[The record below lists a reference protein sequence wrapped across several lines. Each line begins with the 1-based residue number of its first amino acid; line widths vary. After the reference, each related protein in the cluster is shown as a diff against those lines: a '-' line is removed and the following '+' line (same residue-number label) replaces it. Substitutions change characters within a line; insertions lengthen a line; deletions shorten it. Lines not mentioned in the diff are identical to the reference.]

1 MTDSVASRRTPGSL
15 ILRLRDNRDEN
26 AWKTFVQLYTPLIYG
41 LARREGLQEAD
52 AADLTQ
58 EVLNEVIRS
67 IQNFELDHSKG
78 RFRDWLGVIIRRRI
92 WAFRKNVRDLSL
104 INAAA
109 LSGIDDDGTTDPG
122 WDAEFY
128 RYVLDKALERI
139 QSEFEP
145 NTWRAFLCTW
155 VNDENPTNVGQSLGM
170 SVSAVYMAKSRVL
183 KRLEAE
189 ILEIAEDL
197 PELHGLWE

>member
-15 ILRLRDNRDEN
+15 ILRLRDNRDEI
-26 AWKTFVQLYTPLIYG
+26 AWKTFVELYTPLIYG

-52 AADLTQ
+52 AADLAQ
-58 EVLNEVIRS
+58 EVLNEVMRS
-67 IQNFELDHSKG
+67 IQGFELDHSKG

-92 WAFRKNVRDLSL
+92 WVFRKKSRGLSL
-104 INAAA
+104 INTAA
-109 LSGIDDDGTTDPG
+109 LSGIDDEGSTDPG

-139 QSEFEP
+139 QAEFEP
-145 NTWRAFLCTW
+145 NTWRAFVCTW
-155 VNDENPTNVGQSLGM
+155 INDESPTPVAQSLGM

-197 PELHGLWE
+197 PELHGLCE